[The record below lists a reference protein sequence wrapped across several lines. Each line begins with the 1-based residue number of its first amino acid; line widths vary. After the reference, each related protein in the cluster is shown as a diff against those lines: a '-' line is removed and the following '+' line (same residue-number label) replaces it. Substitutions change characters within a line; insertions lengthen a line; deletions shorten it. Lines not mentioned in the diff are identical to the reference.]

1 MADQRKI
8 KIGLIGAGKMGGFH
22 AQKLAE
28 ISSVSFLGLYDVDQT
43 RAKAIID
50 QINLRP
56 EPEVPV
62 VEEVA
67 PPTPAAPEQGTP
79 SETAVPV
86 IPKIHRSRRK
96 AFETLDELLE
106 KCEAVV
112 IAAATK
118 THFEL
123 AKTCL
128 ERGKHVFV
136 EKPLAETSEEALK
149 LVELASNQQKLIAV
163 GHIERFNPAYIAL
176 KKHIHKHMVLRVDAI
191 RESRFPERMSDYD
204 VVFDMMIHDIDLVI
218 DLAKTI
224 PESVEATGQKIKT
237 DKFDKAE
244 AKLLMQ
250 NGILATLKGSR
261 VEENVKRELTVTLDE
276 FNLVADLQNK
286 KLYKKD
292 LAKPEDPDPYQ
303 KVHELKVA
311 PGDQITLELKDFV
324 SAIRNNRQPKVTGE
338 HGLDAIRI
346 AEAIEKGGYQA

>member
-28 ISSVSFLGLYDVDQT
+28 ISSVSFRGVYDIDQE
-43 RAKAIID
+43 RAKAIIANSD
-50 QINLRP
+50 
-56 EPEVPV
+56 
-62 VEEVA
+62 
-67 PPTPAAPEQGTP
+67 
-79 SETAVPV
+79 
-86 IPKIHRSRRK
+86 RSRRK
-96 AFETLDELLE
+96 AFNTLDELLE

-112 IAAATK
+112 IASATN

-149 LVELASNQQKLIAV
+149 LVELASEQQKFIAV

-176 KKHIHKHMVLRVDAI
+176 KKHIHKHLVLRVDAI
-191 RESRFPERMSDYD
+191 RESHFPQRMSDYD
-204 VVFDMMIHDIDLVI
+204 VVFDMMIHDIDLAI

-224 PESVEATGQKIKT
+224 PESIEANGEKIKT
-237 DKFDKAE
+237 DKLDKAE

-250 NGILATLKGSR
+250 NGILVTLKGSR
-261 VEENVKRELTVTLDE
+261 VEEAVKRELSVTLDE

-286 KLYKKD
+286 KLFKKH
-292 LAKPEDPDPYQ
+292 LAKPEDPDPYPKTQ
-303 KVHELKVA
+303 ELKVIDA
-311 PGDQITLELKDFV
+311 DQITLELKDFV
-324 SAIRNNRQPKVTGE
+324 SAIRHNRQPKVCGE